1 MEGGGR
7 KGGGRCDQ
15 ERLCARRDFPLAR
28 RASAYKR
35 LADWLPRRPRCLV
48 RYRPGSGRHRLPSGP
63 ASREEEA
70 GRIRGLSR
78 AFSRLLRPGMGV
90 ALKGR
95 ERVVVVFRSPRLTCT
110 DTRSSATQGLASQPD
125 TYVRACGQ
133 RRLKSMEDAP
143 LRASPLSLTKC
154 MCAWW
159 LREPKFRIPASRSGL
174 GSWPRLEPIGC
185 AGVKEGFRSFRC

>member
-1 MEGGGR
+1 MEVGGR
-7 KGGGRCDQ
+7 KGGGRCDE

-95 ERVVVVFRSPRLTCT
+95 ERVVVVFRS
-110 DTRSSATQGLASQPD
+110 
-125 TYVRACGQ
+125 
-133 RRLKSMEDAP
+133 
-143 LRASPLSLTKC
+143 SPLNLHGHPKLCDAGSSFSSRHVCTCVRSAAFEKHGGRISTRFTFIADQVHVC
-154 MCAWW
+154 MV
-159 LREPKFRIPASRSGL
+159 ASRTKVQNPGL
-174 GSWPRLEPIGC
+174 
-185 AGVKEGFRSFRC
+185 